1 VTLNSVKSHSCC
13 SVHESRETL
22 QATAEPRASSFRDG
36 LSLIVKSLLD
46 ESDLVDALQRR
57 DEAAFVQLVRSYQG
71 RLLRLALVYV
81 PIRAVAE
88 EIVQEAWLGVLQGID
103 RFERRSSLKTWLFRI
118 VVNRARTR
126 GQRERRV
133 VPFSALASSECDEDE
148 AAVPEERFLGPD
160 HPEWPGH
167 WAVPPNAWPESPES
181 ELLTREALDLVQRA
195 IDGLPP
201 AQREVIT
208 LRDVE
213 GASSEEVCNILGITE
228 TNQRVLLHR
237 ARSRVRAALEGYF
250 NNKQAD
256 G

>member
-1 VTLNSVKSHSCC
+1 MTVRPV
-13 SVHESRETL
+13 
-22 QATAEPRASSFRDG
+22 
-36 LSLIVKSLLD
+36 IVRIFDD

-57 DEAAFVQLVRSYQG
+57 DEAAFVRLVTLYQS

-88 EIVQEAWLGVLQGID
+88 EVVQEAWLGVLQGID

-126 GQRERRV
+126 AEREGRTI
-133 VPFSALASSECDEDE
+133 PFSALQGSDSDSDE
-148 AAVPEERFLGPD
+148 AAVPAERFLGPD

-167 WAVPPNAWPESPES
+167 WALPPNAWSESPER
-181 ELLTREALDLVQRA
+181 ELLTREMLEQVQLA
-195 IDGLPP
+195 IDVLPP

-237 ARSRVRAALEGYF
+237 ARSRVRAALERYF
-250 NNKQAD
+250 NNKPAD

>member
-1 VTLNSVKSHSCC
+1 
-13 SVHESRETL
+13 
-22 QATAEPRASSFRDG
+22 
-36 LSLIVKSLLD
+36 LSEKTFLD

-57 DEAAFVQLVRSYQG
+57 DEAAFVQLVRLYQG
-71 RLLRLALVYV
+71 RLLRLALLYV

-88 EIVQEAWLGVLQGID
+88 EVVQEAWLGVLQGID

-118 VVNRARTR
+118 VANRARTR
-126 GQRERRV
+126 ATRESRA
-133 VPFSALASSECDEDE
+133 VPFSALRDSDGDGDEV
-148 AAVPEERFLGPD
+148 AVPAERFLGPD
-160 HPEWPGH
+160 HPEWSGH
-167 WAVPPNAWPESPES
+167 WAEPPSAWPESPER
-181 ELLTREALDLVQRA
+181 ELLTREMLEQVHLA
-195 IDGLPP
+195 IDALPP

-213 GASSEEVCNILGITE
+213 GATSEEVCNILGITE

-250 NNKQAD
+250 NNTQAD